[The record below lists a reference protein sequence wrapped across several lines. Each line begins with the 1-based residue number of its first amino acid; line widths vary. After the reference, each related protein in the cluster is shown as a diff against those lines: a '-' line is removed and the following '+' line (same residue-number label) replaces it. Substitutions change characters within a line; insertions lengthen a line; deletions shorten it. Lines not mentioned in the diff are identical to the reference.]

1 MDPQIATYASG
12 VAAARTARSTGA
24 ASTPRS
30 TAPLYLAK
38 AELFRTLGH
47 PARIR
52 VLELLSDGEMS
63 VAELQHEIGVES
75 SHLSH
80 QLGVLRRAGLV
91 TTRKQATNVYYSL
104 AAFEVRDLLAVARQI
119 LTEVLTDQLGL
130 LDALQQPETSR
141 RS

>member
-1 MDPQIATYASG
+1 M
-12 VAAARTARSTGA
+12 AAARTARSTGA

-63 VAELQHEIGVES
+63 VAQLQHEIGVES